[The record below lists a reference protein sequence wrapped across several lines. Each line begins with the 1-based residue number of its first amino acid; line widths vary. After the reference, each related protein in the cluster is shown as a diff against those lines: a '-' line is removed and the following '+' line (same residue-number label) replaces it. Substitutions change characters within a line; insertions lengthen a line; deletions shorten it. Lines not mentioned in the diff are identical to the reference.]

1 MRVLLFLLLGFA
13 TYSQT
18 ITVAYRTDVMDLDKY
33 GSVLIATNELVTNQ
47 SESLYFTRMID
58 TVVVTANTDY
68 VQDTRGSKS
77 RGAIMYKNLKEKY
90 AFYPV
95 ETKNLLKD
103 ENYNT
108 EWTVTNVTKTILGYK
123 CQQATGS
130 FRGRSYKV
138 YFTSEIPYRNG
149 PFKFDGLPGLILEV
163 SSDDGTVHIIA
174 TQLKNTDETI
184 EKPFGN
190 LKFEEINWPD
200 YRKKYKLLFDKITNY
215 RPNAGEGVEASSSI
229 PKRGIEYLIDD

>member
-1 MRVLLFLLLGFA
+1 MKLFFLLFLGFA
-13 TYSQT
+13 SNAQNLSVSYTT
-18 ITVAYRTDVMDLDKY
+18 HFMDLDKF
-33 GSVLIATNELVTNQ
+33 GSVLIANNELVTNQ
-47 SESLYFTRMID
+47 HESLYYTKMID
-58 TVVVTANTDY
+58 TVVVTADADY
-68 VQDTRGSKS
+68 VQDTKGSKS
-77 RGAIMYKNLKEKY
+77 RGQLMYKNLREKFAY
-90 AFYPV
+90 YPV

-103 ENYNT
+103 LNYSISWTTT
-108 EWTVTNVTKTILGYK
+108 EATKTILGYK

-190 LKFEEINWPD
+190 LKFEEISWPD